1 LDSRY
6 PALISL
12 PALSGGVQPPSSPEE
27 LLVQTLASTT
37 PHLILF
43 IYAYLVFNAI
53 PIPPIP
59 LKALSTTFSTNLLL
73 PWVISLSLQ
82 STSLYIRLNS
92 YVEPIFTCGCNY
104 NQPSSTI
111 YRLLPSGHILAV
123 LSWSLHGRCQPEP
136 SYYIFFSASTSSI
149 SHNGQSDWLCK
160 RLGNCWSEIFRR
172 ERIYKVFF
180 VR

>member
-1 LDSRY
+1 M
-6 PALISL
+6 
-12 PALSGGVQPPSSPEE
+12 
-27 LLVQTLASTT
+27 
-37 PHLILF
+37 
-43 IYAYLVFNAI
+43 FNAI

-73 PWVISLSLQ
+73 PWVISLPLQ
-82 STSLYIRLNS
+82 STSLYIYLNS

-123 LSWSLHGRCQPEP
+123 LSWLLHGRCQPEP

-180 VR
+180 CTIISSVYSTLVCMLARAGTRGPRSENARFIFPRILV